1 MARFVSQSER
11 SRSLRLRRIST
22 ARGDIPNRLA
32 IVSEEWR
39 PSGNDRK
46 LQVLRAIIEDYVT
59 TSEPVG
65 SKNLV
70 ERHQLGVS
78 SATIRNDMAVLE
90 DEGYIV
96 QPHTSAGRIP
106 TDKGYRL
113 FVDQLAQMRPLS
125 SAERKAIHTFLDRAI
140 DLDDVMT
147 STVRLLAALTKQV
160 ALVQYPSLTRSAVR
174 HIELVPLGAGRAL
187 LVVIADT
194 GRVEQRVVDVPDGL
208 TEDQLSRLRT
218 ALNSAVMGRA
228 FTDVADAVAAIPDQF
243 QSGERAAVAAII
255 ATLLETVVERH
266 EERVVLGGTVN
277 LARAGSDFSANLEP
291 VLEALEE
298 QMVLLRLL
306 SEQSPSQAPV
316 SVRIG
321 HENSVEGM
329 TTASVITAGYGN
341 AGQTVARLGVV
352 GPTRMDYAGNMGAVG
367 AVARYLGR
375 MLDTQ

>member
-1 MARFVSQSER
+1 MSDDR
-11 SRSLRLRRIST
+11 
-22 ARGDIPNRLA
+22 RLA
-32 IVSEEWR
+32 
-39 PSGNDRK
+39 GDDRK
-46 LQVLRAIIEDYVT
+46 LEVLRAIIEDFVT

-65 SKNLV
+65 SKALV
-70 ERHQLGVS
+70 ERHALGVS
-78 SATIRNDMAVLE
+78 SATIRNDMALLE

-113 FVDQLAQMRPLS
+113 FVDRLSQLRPLS
-125 SAERKAIHTFLDRAI
+125 PAERKAIHTFLDRAV

-174 HIELVPLGAGRAL
+174 HVELVSLGSGRLL

-194 GRVEQRVVDVPDGL
+194 GRVEQRVVDVHHDL
-208 TEDQLSRLRT
+208 DEDAIGRLRG
-218 ALNSAVMGRA
+218 ALNTAVMGQS
-228 FTDVADAVAAIPDQF
+228 FTDVASRVADLPNQF
-243 QSGERAAVAAII
+243 SAGERAAVSSVL

-277 LARAGSDFSANLEP
+277 LARAGGDFSTNLEP

-306 SEQSPSQAPV
+306 SEQSGAVNPV
-316 SVRIG
+316 SVMIG
-321 HENSVEGM
+321 SENSVEGM
-329 TTASVITAGYGN
+329 NTASVVTAGYGT
-341 AGQTVARLGVV
+341 AGQQIARLGVV
-352 GPTRMDYAGNMGAVG
+352 GPTRMDYAGTMGAVG

-375 MLDTQ
+375 MIDTQ